1 MRKEKTMENIDEILR
16 EMREY
21 GSTPPPRGAWLDL
34 ANRIEEAVKV
44 LEAGRDNWLRQALDE
59 DAIAKLVGNTY
70 KIRKALETISKC
82 DISKE
87 EDCYTLYRVCE
98 DALSAPPRNC
108 DVMDWRTAWAKWR
121 TELHT
126 QKPCGYAEALSGTEQ
141 FMDWYISEAKEE
153 TKCR

>member
-1 MRKEKTMENIDEILR
+1 
-16 EMREY
+16 MREY

-34 ANRIEEAVKV
+34 ANRIEAAVKV

-82 DISKE
+82 DIYKE

-98 DALSAPPRNC
+98 AALSAKPRNC
-108 DVMDWRTAWAKWR
+108 DLYSREADAYRGWEIYYDLSSKDDDGYLDYEDWLFDEVKV
-121 TELHT
+121 
-126 QKPCGYAEALSGTEQ
+126 
-141 FMDWYISEAKEE
+141 
-153 TKCR
+153 